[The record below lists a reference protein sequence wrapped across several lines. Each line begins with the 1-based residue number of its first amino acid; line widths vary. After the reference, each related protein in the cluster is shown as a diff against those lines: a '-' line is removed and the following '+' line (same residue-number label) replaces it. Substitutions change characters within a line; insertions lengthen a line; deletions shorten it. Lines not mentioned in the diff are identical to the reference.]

1 MNFKQ
6 TAAVLAASSLALGL
20 AGCGKGLATA
30 PGMTKGG
37 FAYNAAAKRKAE
49 KGGKWTVLIH
59 LAGENNLY
67 RFALEDL
74 NEMEAGLPENGN
86 VDVYVLFD
94 GIKNGDSCIYKI
106 KRDPGGMNTTII
118 SEKVANDVI
127 PSNNEIDSGSV
138 EVVKKFVTWAGK
150 NVAADHTMI
159 GYWDHGSGIFHGA
172 PNPLTKGFGWDD
184 NGTNLETNDL
194 GPLGNAFKSA
204 SGKPFAI
211 VGFDACLMAH
221 GEIAYQ
227 MAGTAD
233 YLVASE
239 ELEPGKGWD
248 YKTWLASASRNTTPA
263 AFASNLVD
271 SYIKSYGPGGWQSSG
286 RDEVTLS
293 ALDVNAFNG
302 NVVPALNEFVS
313 AANASMSSNKSAF
326 QAARAKAQTFYNRD
340 CADLGSFLGN
350 VKANVKDAKVAAATA
365 KLDAAYKSSIVRE
378 GHSNHFPGATGTVL
392 YFPTPSQNI
401 NSSYGQADKI
411 AFAATAWKDF
421 LKNYR

>member
-1 MNFKQ
+1 MNFKR
-6 TAAVLAASSLALGL
+6 TAAVIAASTLVLGL
-20 AGCGKGLATA
+20 AGCGKGIATA

-37 FAYNAAAKRKAE
+37 FAYNAAAKRKTE
-49 KGGKWTVLIH
+49 RGGKWTVLIH

-86 VDVYVLFD
+86 LDVYVLFD
-94 GIKNGDSCIYKI
+94 GIKNGDSCVYKI

-118 SEKVANDVI
+118 SEKVPAPFI
-127 PSNNEIDSGSV
+127 PANNEIDSGDV
-138 EVVKKFVTWAGK
+138 KVVNAFVDWAGK
-150 NVAADHTMI
+150 NVAGDHTMI
-159 GYWDHGSGIFHGA
+159 GFWDHGSGIFHGA
-172 PNPLTKGFGWDD
+172 TNPITKGFGWDD
-184 NGTNLETNDL
+184 NGTNLETSDL
-194 GPLGNAFKSA
+194 TQLGATFRAA

-227 MAGTAD
+227 LKGNAD
-233 YLVASE
+233 YLVSSE

-248 YKTWLASASRNTTPA
+248 YKTWLASASRSTTPA

-293 ALDVNAFNG
+293 AIDINAFNG

-313 AANASMSSNKSAF
+313 AANASMSSNKAAF
-326 QAARAKAQTFYNRD
+326 QAARAKAQVFYNRD

-350 VKANVKDAKVAAATA
+350 VKSNVKDQGVSAATA
-365 KLDAAYKSSIVRE
+365 KVQAAYQTAIVRE
-378 GHSNHFPGATGTVL
+378 GHSNHFPGATGAVL

-401 NSSYGQADKI
+401 NPSYGQTSKI